1 MGARTGEQFL
11 ERLRKTSRVVWLGND
26 RVDDVT
32 AHPELAGAARTL
44 AGVFDRQHQHADE
57 CLIADPETG
66 EPVSISHMI
75 PRSVEDLKRR
85 NRGLIRISEATV
97 GLMGRTPDYMNVKF
111 ACFAAQ
117 HGIWAGAD
125 HGNEEG
131 AQNLVRFQRRL
142 TLEDL
147 SLTHTIIQPTIDKVT
162 DPRIV
167 GNQVT
172 LHKVGETATGI
183 VVRGA
188 RILATLAPFADEIAV
203 YPGLPIP
210 AEATAYALAF
220 AIPVD
225 TPGLIFLCRD
235 SASAP
240 GAHPF
245 DRPLSSRFDEQDA
258 FVIFDNVEVPRDRVF
273 IDGRVDIYNRI
284 RESGIVEN
292 LTNQTTIRALTKLE
306 FAYGLATRLAAAIND
321 QSPATQEMLGELLS
335 YVEVT
340 RSAVLLC
347 AEHGRH
353 VGDGV
358 WFPDP
363 RPLMPLRSLLA
374 EWFPR
379 VAEIITL
386 IGSHNLLA
394 TPSRRQLDDAA
405 LRPLLDEFLHGANG
419 VDAEARA
426 ALFRLAWDFVGSG
439 LAGRNLLYER
449 FYLTSA
455 SRNRIVGARDQYRPQ
470 PAGCARRRHP
480 RRRPRRHTT
489 VGVLTRA
496 MSCRDARERCA
507 WPRVVLLAA
516 ICCLV
521 VPRCSVSSP
530 APRRL
535 LPPRAQPRRP
545 AWCARSRPGSPRRCS
560 ASRRGTSRACSRRSR
575 SNTARGPSRKRRFAS
590 SSWPRTASTTRSR
603 RRSGST
609 RCAWSV
615 SMRGSIPPARSP
627 AGCGCWARPWC
638 SSPGSASS
646 RSSGARAARG
656 DCSAISNSHRPG
668 PAVPARVVSWPA

>member
-11 ERLRKTSRVVWLGND
+11 DRLRKTSRVVWLGND

-44 AGVFDRQHQHADE
+44 AGVFDRQHQHAGE
-57 CLIADPETG
+57 CLIADHETG

-75 PRSVEDLKRR
+75 PRSIEDLKRR

-167 GNQVT
+167 GNEVT

-203 YPGLPIP
+203 YPGFPIP
-210 AEATAYALAF
+210 AEAAAYALAF

-235 SASAP
+235 SASTP

-258 FVIFDNVEVPRDRVF
+258 FVIFDNVEVPRDRIF

-363 RPLMPLRSLLA
+363 RPLVPLRSLLA

-455 SRNRIVGARDQYRPQ
+455 SRNRITAHATNPD
-470 PAGCARRRHP
+470 
-480 RRRPRRHTT
+480 
-489 VGVLTRA
+489 
-496 MSCRDARERCA
+496 
-507 WPRVVLLAA
+507 
-516 ICCLV
+516 
-521 VPRCSVSSP
+521 
-530 APRRL
+530 
-535 LPPRAQPRRP
+535 
-545 AWCARSRPGSPRRCS
+545 
-560 ASRRGTSRACSRRSR
+560 RSR
-575 SNTARGPSRKRRFAS
+575 SDALVDGILAAGRGGLHGLRRDQSDVPWNASAMCSAWLFCSRHLL
-590 SSWPRTASTTRSR
+590 SR
-603 RRSGST
+603 R
-609 RCAWSV
+609 A
-615 SMRGSIPPARSP
+615 
-627 AGCGCWARPWC
+627 
-638 SSPGSASS
+638 SAV
-646 RSSGARAARG
+646 RLVSGAAQTALPWRGRAGRRGAEVEAGLAQAVQRFEARDVARRARAG
-656 DCSAISNSHRPG
+656 LGALRTG
-668 PAVPARVVSWPA
+668 PLTKAGIREAAPDHVRSLRLGQGGGQDRRGAHGR